1 MLSKCFIN
9 EIIHKLAFYASIR
22 LDKKNAKH
30 YINMNTKTRKILKAV
45 SIIIV
50 LVAVFIQLDF
60 IKLNI
65 PVITENI
72 VWLMIIAYGLL
83 LVTSKG

>member
-1 MLSKCFIN
+1 
-9 EIIHKLAFYASIR
+9 
-22 LDKKNAKH
+22 
-30 YINMNTKTRKILKAV
+30 MNSKTRKILRAI

-60 IKLNI
+60 IQLNV
-65 PVITENI
+65 PQITENI

>member
-1 MLSKCFIN
+1 
-9 EIIHKLAFYASIR
+9 
-22 LDKKNAKH
+22 
-30 YINMNTKTRKILKAV
+30 MNNKTRKILRAI

-65 PVITENI
+65 SVITENI

-83 LVTSKG
+83 LVASRG

>member
-1 MLSKCFIN
+1 
-9 EIIHKLAFYASIR
+9 
-22 LDKKNAKH
+22 
-30 YINMNTKTRKILKAV
+30 MNSKTRKILRAI

-65 PVITENI
+65 PDLTNNI

-83 LVTSKG
+83 LVTSRG

>member
-1 MLSKCFIN
+1 
-9 EIIHKLAFYASIR
+9 
-22 LDKKNAKH
+22 
-30 YINMNTKTRKILKAV
+30 MNSKTRKILRAI
-45 SIIIV
+45 SIVIV

-60 IKLNI
+60 IQLNV
-65 PVITENI
+65 PQITENI

>member
-1 MLSKCFIN
+1 MNSKP
-9 EIIHKLAFYASIR
+9 
-22 LDKKNAKH
+22 
-30 YINMNTKTRKILKAV
+30 RKILRAI

-60 IKLNI
+60 IQLNV
-65 PVITENI
+65 PQITENI

>member
-1 MLSKCFIN
+1 
-9 EIIHKLAFYASIR
+9 
-22 LDKKNAKH
+22 
-30 YINMNTKTRKILKAV
+30 MNTKTRKILKAV